1 MIGNTAATRTLKRLN
16 PKRMKSGAAPIIFD
30 PRAGRS
36 LLGHFAG
43 AISADRVARKTS
55 FLGNV
60 IGEKIFSDG
69 IKIIDDPY
77 LQHGL
82 GSRPYDMEGVRSPKL
97 DVVENGILNHFMVH
111 GASSRQLDIENNGR
125 ASRSVSAAPY
135 PASTN
140 MYMDNGTMSPA
151 DLMSDITY
159 GLYVM
164 DTIGHG
170 INEVTGDYSIGAAG
184 FLIENGV
191 ITTPVSEITIAG
203 NLKDMFLNMTAAN
216 DLEFKS
222 RKNVPT
228 IRIEGMTI
236 AINHNNISE

>member
-1 MIGNTAATRTLKRLN
+1 
-16 PKRMKSGAAPIIFD
+16 MKSGAAPIIFD

-43 AISADRVARKTS
+43 AISADRVARKTD

-77 LQHGL
+77 LQHEAVL
-82 GSRPYDMEGVRSPKL
+82 VRTDMEGVRSPKL